1 MSRLIAL
8 VLVVLAPLAAWAHHG
23 WSSFDETR
31 PIYLAGSV
39 QSVAWQNP
47 HAELVV
53 APAADLAL
61 PPGLASRS
69 VPAQEAPVDGAKV
82 LAGTTL
88 ASDLSGTWTVEL
100 APLTRMDAWGVA
112 RIAAGAQVELV
123 GYTFPQGKSGE
134 RVMRVEFLFI
144 DGKAYSIRSM
154 PKR

>member
-1 MSRLIAL
+1 MSRLIAFII
-8 VLVVLAPLAAWAHHG
+8 VALAPLAALAHHG
-23 WSSFDETR
+23 WSSFDESR

-39 QSVAWQNP
+39 TSVAWQNP

-53 APAADLAL
+53 EPAAGLAL
-61 PPGLASRS
+61 PPGLATRS
-69 VPAQEAPVDGAKV
+69 VPAQEAPVDAAKV
-82 LAGTTL
+82 LAETTL
-88 ASDLSGTWTVEL
+88 PADLAGPWTVEL

-123 GYTFPQGKSGE
+123 GYAFPQGKSGE